1 MKNILTA
8 LFMCLGLGTHAQ
20 SLHEN
25 PVGDLATGINDPLAG
40 KVINVLGD
48 SYVKNHRRP
57 VEEAWHYKVAEHH
70 GMKYNNYGRN
80 GGCVAFDRTKEGFGP
95 SLLVRYKEMDE
106 NADLVLII
114 AGHNDAGKVGTS
126 KDSLVMFTDS
136 VAKLIDCIRVQCPK
150 AKVAW
155 CTPWYVDRAGFKPVV
170 KAIKKVCKK
179 GKVAVLDNY
188 SKKCVIKVRD
198 DDFRA
203 KYFQGKN
210 DTAHLNKNGHELFVP
225 VGDAFIKKV
234 LQ

>member
-95 SLLVRYKEMDE
+95 SLLVRYKDMDE

-114 AGHNDAGKVGTS
+114 AGHNDVGMVGTS
-126 KDSLVMFTDS
+126 KDSLTMFTDS

-170 KAIKKVCKK
+170 KAIKKVCRKK
-179 GKVAVLDNY
+179 GVAVLDNY

-203 KYFQGKN
+203 KYFQGNN

-234 LQ
+234 LK